1 MQWISNILILHT
13 YINRWS
19 AAKDIFTAG
28 CCTSGDCTTTP
39 TTPAWSAPRTGGW
52 RLPVLVTLRGLA
64 RWRRGCATDGHEMT
78 DNSEAQP
85 DTLGQLGKLLLK
97 SKHILSLIVIT
108 ALWCSVFL
116 IIYLL
121 IISILVRNFVKRS
134 EGVCKKACIIF
145 HMSLPWCA
153 QTTTYCILSHF

>member
-1 MQWISNILILHT
+1 MNLKHIN
-13 YINRWS
+13 INRWS
-19 AAKDIFTAG
+19 AAKDFSTAA

-52 RLPVLVTLRGLA
+52 STAPVLVTLLGLA

-97 SKHILSLIVIT
+97 
-108 ALWCSVFL
+108 
-116 IIYLL
+116 
-121 IISILVRNFVKRS
+121 
-134 EGVCKKACIIF
+134 
-145 HMSLPWCA
+145 
-153 QTTTYCILSHF
+153 